1 MNKLSKKISS
11 TSELINKLE
20 QRISILE
27 SGFDLFTKRIQDESN
42 SRLELAKSNQIN
54 YSANSFQIQA
64 LKEKIELISKSTNE
78 ALSQFQFN
86 LTKDF
91 SERTSHLQNVIMEK
105 STIFDTFDK
114 KAQNTQEL
122 LFKLADI
129 ENYIKKIKEDIAQNT
144 VKIEFLEK
152 KQNDNYNTIKEQI
165 MDINKNIMQFQ
176 NEFNIINKFKNNA
189 NENFAGMANDIFH
202 QQETLEEFNNK
213 IIEQMNNFELN
224 SEKNNQKINE
234 EINILKTW
242 KDDIYKNIEIIN
254 EKTINEINKFI
265 EDISN
270 DINNNKNEISMM
282 EKHITEEQ
290 NNFGNFIQ
298 EKMDNYENSINK
310 NLTYCDEDIK
320 LLRKDVDTL
329 KINLNDFKEKTFDAV
344 NDVEKFQFDAVN
356 DVEKFQNKK
365 YDDLFRILSGNN
377 LIKSNFRYNN
387 NKLNNN
393 PNEKLELSEKNNNNI
408 VIQQQN
414 YNIGLS
420 RDN

>member
-105 STIFDTFDK
+105 STIFDTLDK

-122 LFKLADI
+122 LFKIADI

-344 NDVEKFQFDAVN
+344 NDVEKFQ
-356 DVEKFQNKK
+356 NKK

>member
-27 SGFDLFTKRIQDESN
+27 SGFDLFTKRIQEESN

-344 NDVEKFQFDAVN
+344 NDVEKFQ
-356 DVEKFQNKK
+356 NKK

-408 VIQQQN
+408 VNQQQN

>member
-27 SGFDLFTKRIQDESN
+27 SGFDLFTKRIQEESN

-105 STIFDTFDK
+105 STIFDTLDK

-165 MDINKNIMQFQ
+165 MDINKSIMQFQ

-344 NDVEKFQFDAVN
+344 NDVEKFQ
-356 DVEKFQNKK
+356 NKK

>member
-122 LFKLADI
+122 LFKIADI

-344 NDVEKFQFDAVN
+344 NDVEKFQ
-356 DVEKFQNKK
+356 NKK

-408 VIQQQN
+408 VIQEQN

>member
-1 MNKLSKKISS
+1 MNKLSKKIST

-105 STIFDTFDK
+105 STIFDTLDK

-344 NDVEKFQFDAVN
+344 NDVEKFQ
-356 DVEKFQNKK
+356 NKK

>member
-27 SGFDLFTKRIQDESN
+27 SGFDLFTKRIQEESN

-105 STIFDTFDK
+105 STIFDTLDK

-129 ENYIKKIKEDIAQNT
+129 ENYIKKINEDIAQNT

-270 DINNNKNEISMM
+270 DINNNKKEISMM

-344 NDVEKFQFDAVN
+344 NDVEKFQ
-356 DVEKFQNKK
+356 NKK

-408 VIQQQN
+408 VIQEQN